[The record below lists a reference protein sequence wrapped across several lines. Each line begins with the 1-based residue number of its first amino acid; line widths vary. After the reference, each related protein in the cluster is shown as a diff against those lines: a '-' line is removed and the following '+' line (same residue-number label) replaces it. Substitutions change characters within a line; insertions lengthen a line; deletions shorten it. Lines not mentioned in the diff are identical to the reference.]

1 MNVADSTE
9 IRSRKKEKIRAEGG
23 GNIIYYIITMTSIPV
38 MKEVSKSIKKVMEE
52 TPHTY
57 ARTLTVYVK
66 GQ

>member
-1 MNVADSTE
+1 
-9 IRSRKKEKIRAEGG
+9 
-23 GNIIYYIITMTSIPV
+23 MTCIPV
-38 MKEVSKSIKKVMEE
+38 MKQVSRSIKKVIEE

>member
-1 MNVADSTE
+1 
-9 IRSRKKEKIRAEGG
+9 
-23 GNIIYYIITMTSIPV
+23 MTSIPV
-38 MKEVSKSIKKVMEE
+38 MKEVSKSIKKVIEE